1 MIYTVF
7 PNKCDSCNMPQDF
20 PTYEAA
26 LAYCKEKGYV
36 AGRDCE
42 IESTEGDCE

>member
-7 PNKCDSCNMPQDF
+7 PNEVDSENMPQDF
-20 PTYEAA
+20 PTFEAA

-36 AGRDCE
+36 AGRDAI

>member
-7 PNKCDSCNMPQDF
+7 PKDPDRLPQDF
-20 PTYEAA
+20 PTYQDAVEYAERHEDE
-26 LAYCKEKGYV
+26 Y
-36 AGRDCE
+36 E